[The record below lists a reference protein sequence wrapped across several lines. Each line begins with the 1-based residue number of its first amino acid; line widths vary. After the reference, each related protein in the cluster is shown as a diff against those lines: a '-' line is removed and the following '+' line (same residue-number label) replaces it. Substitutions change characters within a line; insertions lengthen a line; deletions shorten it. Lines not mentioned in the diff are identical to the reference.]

1 MALPIGHRN
10 GVKVPTKGNG
20 LYRIRRP
27 RGIPFYSPAEV
38 YQKQDCIEGENVNIV
53 FKARG
58 RLTNG
63 TPEIIGRL
71 RGSTRMMFAPG
82 ADPSS
87 TFDFDVTQSYKL
99 KGDTTIHFYQR
110 ANPTLH
116 HVMTGASWIVFNLRA
131 LVHKLT
137 GGTSMT
143 FTSYGQMRTYVLKG
157 NIDFT
162 FSAVLQSV
170 KLIKFGLLYN
180 FPAIIDARNICAAG
194 WHVPTNDESKNL
206 MSYIEP
212 GYSNLSNTI
221 GQKLKEEGT
230 TYWNIAGG
238 TNIYGFNCRGNGNR
252 EVTFTSLGVMSFIHT
267 ATEQSGDP
275 NDNWHLRFQSPINTM
290 SIIAGLKWHGRGIR
304 LVKDSTIL
312 SEGEMGTYTGND
324 GQTYPSIGIGAS
336 GSVQEWLA
344 CNLAETKYRNGDSI
358 PEITDDAEWAA
369 ASGGAMCAYDNDWSN
384 VFI

>member
-10 GVKVPTKGNG
+10 GVKVPARGNG

-27 RGIPFYSPAEV
+27 RGIPFYNPAEV
-38 YQKQDCIEGENVNIV
+38 YQKQDCMVGENVNIV

-110 ANPTLH
+110 AKPTSH
-116 HVMTGASWIVFNLRA
+116 HTMLGVSWIVFNLRV

-137 GGTSMT
+137 GGSSMT
-143 FTSYGQMRTYVLKG
+143 FATYGQMKTYVLKG

-170 KLIKFGLLYN
+170 KLIKYGFLYN
-180 FPAIIDARNICAAG
+180 WLAVTDARNICPDG
-194 WHVPTNDESKNL
+194 WHIPTKTEFETLTTYLGGSFVA
-206 MSYIEP
+206 
-212 GYSNLSNTI
+212 G
-221 GQKLKEEGT
+221 GKLKETGLI
-230 TYWNIAGG
+230 YWSSPNTGA
-238 TNIYGFNCRGNGNR
+238 TNEVGFN
-252 EVTFTSLGVMSFIHT
+252 
-267 ATEQSGDP
+267 
-275 NDNWHLRFQSPINTM
+275 
-290 SIIAGLKWHGRGIR
+290 GRGSGSRSDITFGSIR
-304 LVKDSTIL
+304 VIGHVYSSTGFVIMGAQYGYVLQLWDENDDAVTSAGVQAFNGLPLRPFKDITDLQHGQTGI
-312 SEGEMGTYTGND
+312 YIGND
-324 GQTYPSIGIGAS
+324 GRVYRTICIGT
-336 GSVQEWLA
+336 QEVLA
-344 CNLAETKYRNGDSI
+344 DNLAETKYRNGDSI
-358 PEITDDAEWAA
+358 PEVTDAGDWAA